1 MTDRMNDLAAQAAT
15 QFLQHVD
22 RSIIQ
27 SEAQLKADMEL
38 LAHQAFLTT
47 GIPVNVRTARALE
60 TLSLVT
66 A

>member
-1 MTDRMNDLAAQAAT
+1 MMNTLVAQANT
-15 QFLQHVD
+15 RLLQHID

-27 SEAQLKADMEL
+27 PEATLKADLEF

-60 TLSLVT
+60 TLSLITVT

>member
-1 MTDRMNDLAAQAAT
+1 MNVLVGQAAT
-15 QFLQHVD
+15 RFLQHVD

-27 SEAQLKADMEL
+27 TEAQLKADMEF
-38 LAHQAFLTT
+38 LAHEAFLAT

-66 A
+66 V